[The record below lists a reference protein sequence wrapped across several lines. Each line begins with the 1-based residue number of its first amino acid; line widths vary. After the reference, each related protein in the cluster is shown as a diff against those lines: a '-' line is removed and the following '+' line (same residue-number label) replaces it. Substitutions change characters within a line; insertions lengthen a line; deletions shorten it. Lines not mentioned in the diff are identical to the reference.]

1 MVQNFHKWFV
11 YYLYMVDIYGLYMV
25 DDDNFDDDDDD
36 DNS

>member
-1 MVQNFHKWFV
+1 MVQNFRKWFV

>member
-1 MVQNFHKWFV
+1 M